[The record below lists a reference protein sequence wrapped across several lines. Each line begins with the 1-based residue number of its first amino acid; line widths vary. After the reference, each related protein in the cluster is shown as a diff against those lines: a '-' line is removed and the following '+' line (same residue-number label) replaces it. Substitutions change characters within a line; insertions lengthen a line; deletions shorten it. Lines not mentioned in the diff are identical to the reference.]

1 MSCLFPTQPCLPKRW
16 VSFLCTVQPSC
27 EIDQPLAVGS
37 ESGAGRGAAK
47 EWGGVHEQPSPCGG
61 QVLVSS
67 GQRPVLLTPG
77 NFREAQGYE
86 GALLRK
92 T

>member
-1 MSCLFPTQPCLPKRW
+1 MQEP
-16 VSFLCTVQPSC
+16 
-27 EIDQPLAVGS
+27 
-37 ESGAGRGAAK
+37 
-47 EWGGVHEQPSPCGG
+47 PSPCGG